1 MMKCSQPDFQINGFR
16 SQDEKTPVHTGCVCL
31 QRLEAL
37 GEKLIVLPQ
46 GHLKAKKRLLA
57 STFHHCESAALL
69 FKAHSYSSTSTH
81 CNKTALFKPLGPPA
95 S

>member
-1 MMKCSQPDFQINGFR
+1 MMKSSQPDFQING
-16 SQDEKTPVHTGCVCL
+16 QDEKTPVHNGCVCL

-37 GEKLIVLPQ
+37 GVKLIVLPQ
-46 GHLKAKKRLLA
+46 GHLKAKTKRLLA

-69 FKAHSYSSTSTH
+69 FKAHSYSSASTH
-81 CNKTALFKPLGPPA
+81 GNKKTALFKPLGPPA